1 MSQIDSSEASS
12 PVVVMTTREDHRIA
26 WLAALAIVIHV
37 AEAAIPSPMPGVKP
51 GLANVIT
58 VAVFIEFGWRMA
70 LWVSLL
76 RVLVGSLVI
85 GSFLTPGFVLSL
97 TGAGL
102 SMAVLGLI
110 HLLPGVASGST
121 RGFGLSPLGICLLSA
136 LGHMAGQFYAAYL
149 FFIPH
154 PGMLTL
160 LPVLMT
166 LAAVFGLVSGV
177 VTTLLLASLRNRMAN
192 SDEPISAPPP

>member
-1 MSQIDSSEASS
+1 MNPSDPNEVSN
-12 PVVVMTTREDHRIA
+12 PVVVITTRDDHRIA

-58 VAVFIEFGWRMA
+58 VAVFMEYGWRTA
-70 LWVSLL
+70 AWVSLL

-97 TGAGL
+97 TGAAV

-110 HLLPGVASGST
+110 GILNSLRLWPGP
-121 RGFGLSPLGICLLSA
+121 GLSPLGVCLLSA

-149 FFIPH
+149 LFIPH

-166 LAAVFGLVSGV
+166 LAAIFGILSGI
-177 VTTLLLASLRNRMAN
+177 VTTLLLASLHNRMSN
-192 SDEPISAPPP
+192 SG

>member
-1 MSQIDSSEASS
+1 MI
-12 PVVVMTTREDHRIA
+12 VMTTRDDHRIA

-58 VAVFIEFGWRMA
+58 VAVFIEFGWRTA
-70 LWVSLL
+70 AWVSLL

-85 GSFLTPGFVLSL
+85 GSFLTPGFALSL
-97 TGAGL
+97 TGAAV
-102 SMAVLGLI
+102 SVAVLGLI
-110 HLLPGVASGST
+110 RLWPGPS
-121 RGFGLSPLGICLLSA
+121 LSPLGVCMLSS
-136 LGHMAGQFYAAYL
+136 LSHMAGQFSAAYL
-149 FFIPH
+149 LFIPH

-177 VTTLLLASLRNRMAN
+177 ITSLLLASLHGRVAN
-192 SDEPISAPPP
+192 SE

>member
-1 MSQIDSSEASS
+1 MTNLESREATA
-12 PVVVMTTREDHRIA
+12 PVVVMTTREDHRVA

-58 VAVFIEFGWRMA
+58 VAVFIEFGWGMA

-97 TGAGL
+97 TGAGF
-102 SMAVLGLI
+102 SMAMLGLI
-110 HLLPGVASGST
+110 RLL
-121 RGFGLSPLGICLLSA
+121 RGADSDSSLGLSALGICLLSA
-136 LGHMAGQFYAAYL
+136 LGHMVGQFYAAYL

-166 LAAVFGLVSGV
+166 LAAVFGLVSGI

-192 SDEPISAPPP
+192 SSEPISAPSP